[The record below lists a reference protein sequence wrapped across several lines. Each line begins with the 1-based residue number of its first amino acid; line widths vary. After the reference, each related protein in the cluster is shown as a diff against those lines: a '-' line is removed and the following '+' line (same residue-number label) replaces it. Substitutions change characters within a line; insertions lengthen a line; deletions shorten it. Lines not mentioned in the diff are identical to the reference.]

1 MFRLAT
7 IALLCM
13 TVSAIELTAT
23 EELDAAE
30 ELEVDEWLNMAEEE
44 DREPT
49 AKEIMGFFDKNGN
62 GAISKKEFFAGLMKI
77 AKMHNYKPTK
87 KDKKM
92 ASKLFDKAD
101 QNGNGEVDMKE
112 LKAAIAWCKKNM
124 K

>member
-1 MFRLAT
+1 MFRLVT
-7 IALLCM
+7 IALLAM
-13 TVSAIELTAT
+13 TASAVSLESMEKLEEWVDGESLIE
-23 EELDAAE
+23 
-30 ELEVDEWLNMAEEE
+30 
-44 DREPT
+44 REPT

>member
-13 TVSAIELTAT
+13 TASAIELTSS
-23 EELDAAE
+23 EELTAAE
-30 ELEVDEWLNMAEEE
+30 EVEVNEWLQEAEEA
-44 DREPT
+44 DKEPT
-49 AKEIMGFFDKNGN
+49 AAQIMKFFDKNGN
-62 GAISKKEFFAGLMKI
+62 GAISKKEFFKGLMKI

-101 QNGNGEVDMKE
+101 QDGSGEVDMKE
-112 LKAAIAWCKKNM
+112 LKAAIEWCKKNL

>member
-1 MFRLAT
+1 MFRLVA
-7 IALLCM
+7 IALLAM
-13 TVSAIELTAT
+13 SATA
-23 EELDAAE
+23 
-30 ELEVDEWLNMAEEE
+30 VKLNMATEVEEFE
-44 DREPT
+44 WEEGEALLEREPT

-62 GAISKKEFFAGLMKI
+62 GAISKKEFFRGLMKI

-101 QNGNGEVDMKE
+101 QDGSGEVDMKE